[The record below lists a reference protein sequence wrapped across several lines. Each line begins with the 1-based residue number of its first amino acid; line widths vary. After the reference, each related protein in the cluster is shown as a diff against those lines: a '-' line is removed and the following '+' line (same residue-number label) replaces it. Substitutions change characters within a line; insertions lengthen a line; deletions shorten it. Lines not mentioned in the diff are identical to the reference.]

1 MKPSR
6 PTRSTVCGDR
16 VLARD
21 DRDRA
26 AGPLVDGVRRL
37 TLYNPQ
43 FNMLMVARA
52 TCVTVLASVLAVST
66 GCALVKRKAVGMV
79 ANTLVSSGDVFTRDD
94 DPELVGQA
102 IPFGLKLYESLLE
115 SAPKN
120 KDLLIATCSNF
131 TQYGVA
137 YVETE
142 AVVLGEA
149 QHHDQVAH
157 LNQRALKL
165 YLRAKGY
172 CLRAMEVRFPGIGPK
187 LLTDPVPA
195 LATAEKKDVPLLY
208 WMAASWGSAIG
219 LGVDK
224 PELVIDMPAVRA
236 LADRALALDESWSKG
251 ALHEMFIS
259 LDSLPEALG
268 GSAAKARE
276 HFTRAIELQ
285 KGLSPGPYVA
295 LATGVAVP
303 AQDREEFVK
312 LLQAALAIDPDKD
325 PSVRLVT
332 LVQQRRARALL
343 DHIDTMFIK

>member
-1 MKPSR
+1 MLTSARVPR
-6 PTRSTVCGDR
+6 VIRGAVLVCL
-16 VLARD
+16 LA
-21 DRDRA
+21 
-26 AGPLVDGVRRL
+26 LL
-37 TLYNPQ
+37 
-43 FNMLMVARA
+43 
-52 TCVTVLASVLAVST
+52 T

-79 ANTLVSSGDVFTRDD
+79 ASTLASSGDVFTRDD
-94 DPELVGQA
+94 DLELVGDA
-102 IPFGLKLYESLLE
+102 IPFGLKLYESLLD

-120 KDLLIATCSNF
+120 KELLIATCSNF

-137 YVETE
+137 FLETE
-142 AVVLGEA
+142 AAVLGEA
-149 QHHDQVAH
+149 QHHDEVAH
-157 LNQRALKL
+157 LNARALKL

-172 CLRAMEVRFPGIGPK
+172 CLRAMEVRFPGIGAK

-195 LATAEKKDVPLLY
+195 LAKAEKKDVPLLY

-224 PELVIDMPAVRA
+224 PDIVIDMPTVRA
-236 LADRALALDESWSKG
+236 LADRALALDESWGKG
-251 ALHEMFIS
+251 ALHEMFVS

-268 GSAAKARE
+268 GSAPRARE
-276 HFTRAIELQ
+276 HFARAVELQ

-303 AQDREEFVK
+303 AQDRAEFEK
-312 LLQAALAIDPDKD
+312 LLQTALAIDPDKD

-343 DHIDTMFIK
+343 DHIDTLFTK

>member
-1 MKPSR
+1 MAMSAQALP
-6 PTRSTVCGDR
+6 
-16 VLARD
+16 
-21 DRDRA
+21 A
-26 AGPLVDGVRRL
+26 ALRL
-37 TLYNPQ
+37 T
-43 FNMLMVARA
+43 A
-52 TCVTVLASVLAVST
+52 LACVLAVAP
-66 GCALVKRKAVGMV
+66 GCALVQRKAVGMV
-79 ANTLVSSGDVFTRDD
+79 ASTLASSGDVFTRDD
-94 DPELVGQA
+94 DLELVGDA
-102 IPFGLKLYESLLE
+102 IPFGLKLYESLLD

-149 QHHDQVAH
+149 EHHDEVAH

-195 LATAEKKDVPLLY
+195 LAKAQKKDLPLLY

-219 LGVDK
+219 LGVDR
-224 PELVIDMPAVRA
+224 PDLVIDMPAVRA
-236 LADRALALDESWSKG
+236 LAERALALDESWGKG
-251 ALHEMFIS
+251 ALHEMFVS
-259 LDSLPEALG
+259 LDSLPDALG
-268 GSAAKARE
+268 GSPARARE
-276 HFTRAIELQ
+276 HFTRAVELQ
-285 KGLSPGPYVA
+285 HGLSPGPYVA
-295 LATGVAVP
+295 LAVGVAMP
-303 AQDREEFVK
+303 AQDREEFEK
-312 LLQAALAIDPDKD
+312 LLQAALAIDPEKE

-343 DHIDTMFIK
+343 DHIGTMFTK